1 MPTVRR
7 RLAKSKGGENMA
19 IVSLEQ
25 RVARI
30 ENILGINKT
39 QAREDKKNLAPIESS
54 HVATRNYTV
63 GQLLIVDNVLYKVTS
78 NIPNGGTIADGKN
91 VIATALSEVIA
102 SLT

>member
-1 MPTVRR
+1 
-7 RLAKSKGGENMA
+7 MA

-30 ENILGINKT
+30 ENILGTNKT
-39 QAREDKKNLAPIESS
+39 QAREDKKNLASTESS

-63 GQLLIVDNVLYKVTS
+63 GELLIVDNVLYNVTS
-78 NIPNGGTIADGKN
+78 NIPNGGTIIEGKN
-91 VIATALSEVIA
+91 VTKTSLSEVIA